1 MAGISA
7 AGIGSGLDV
16 SSIISQ
22 LMALE
27 RRPLQ
32 ALQREKANQEAQLS
46 AYGTLKSALSS
57 YRSALDA
64 LNTASDFRLYKGVSG
79 NEEVFTATASS
90 DAALGTY
97 NIQVTNLAE
106 AHKIRT
112 QAGYANDAEFNFGTL
127 TIEFGAETP
136 FTVTIDDTNNTL
148 QGIRD
153 AINNNADNPGVT
165 ASIIND
171 GTNNYLTLTSNK
183 TGAAHTIKVTVAE
196 DGAIAGKTALSGFA
210 YDHRG
215 TADPSDDTGGM
226 TQIQAFEDA
235 IFTVDGLT
243 VTSGSN
249 TVSGAIQGVT
259 INLLAEDTAG
269 AHTLKVERDVE
280 EIRNKVQSFVDAYN
294 ELHKT
299 IMNLRKGDLAGDS
312 TLLSIESRI
321 RDVINTPASID
332 GVRYSYLSE
341 VGVSI
346 QKDGTMKL
354 DADTMTLEDALK
366 TDFNGVAE
374 LFGNDP
380 AGFAN
385 RLKGLMDQLLAGDN
399 SPIEAREDGINARI
413 DGIDDRISS
422 LEYRLEIIQK
432 RYQAQFSA
440 LDSLLGQMQATSN
453 YLAQQLTSLS
463 RFNQ

>member
-1 MAGISA
+1 MAGISV
-7 AGIGSGLDV
+7 AGIGSGLDIN
-16 SSIISQ
+16 SIISQ

-32 ALQREKANQEAQLS
+32 ALQREKAEQQAQLS
-46 AYGTLKSALSS
+46 AYGTLKSALST
-57 YRSALDA
+57 YRSALEA
-64 LNTASDFRLYKGVSG
+64 LSTPSDFRLYKAISG
-79 NEEVFTATASS
+79 NEDIFTATASS
-90 DAALGTY
+90 DASLGSY
-97 NIQVTNLAE
+97 DIQVTNLAK

-127 TIEFGAETP
+127 TIELGTETS
-136 FTVTIDDTNNTL
+136 FTVTIDATNNTL

-171 GTNNYLTLTSNK
+171 GTHNYLTLTSTK
-183 TGAAHTIKVTVAE
+183 TGAAHAIKVTVLE
-196 DGAIAGKTALSGFA
+196 DDTTGNTTLSGFA
-210 YDHRG
+210 YDHGG
-215 TADPSDDTGGM
+215 TADPSDDSGGM
-226 TQIQAFEDA
+226 AQIQAAEDA
-235 IFTVDGLT
+235 VFTVDGLT
-243 VTSGSN
+243 VKSGSN
-249 TVSGAIQGVT
+249 SVSGVIQGVT
-259 INLLAEDTAG
+259 IDLLAVDPDNAY
-269 AHTLKVERDVE
+269 TLKVERDVA

-294 ELHKT
+294 ELQKT
-299 IMNLRKGDLAGDS
+299 IANLRKGDLAGDS
-312 TLLSIESRI
+312 TLLSIENRI
-321 RDVINTPASID
+321 REVINTPASIE
-332 GVRYSYLSE
+332 GGRFSYLSE

-354 DADTMTLEDALK
+354 NADTMTLEDALK

-385 RLKGLMDQLLAGDN
+385 RLKGVLDQFLAGDD
-399 SPIEAREDGINARI
+399 SPIKAREDGINARI

-422 LEYRLEIIQK
+422 MEYRLEIIQK

-440 LDSLLGQMQATSN
+440 LDTLLGQMQATSN

-463 RFNQ
+463 RF